1 MSVSPP
7 VATSPLPASPVHRST
22 PAQDDELLFTSKT
35 YPSPPLPDPITR
47 PQPTDARKN
56 TSLERSDHL
65 ASRASTL
72 DAQSPQ
78 LSERESIFA
87 LHYTPSQD
95 ELNTPVEERAVALSP
110 SNKPG
115 TLTDM
120 EVAHAHV
127 PPQSPPSMNQVN
139 GKQPHVSRQTHA
151 TFVPGLYAT
160 GQDSQPVS
168 TSRPRIFGE
177 GRSWTKKTPLP
188 ISKSGSA
195 RNSRSQQAMEI
206 DIPEGV
212 IAMQQPGP
220 QTSDVQPSSLKQA
233 LQRRGSRIERSTS
246 RGRSHIEKSIE
257 ATLANVEPGKNVRS
271 RKASHVMGIF
281 RENVAPGDDQKP
293 VFGRQKSGLE
303 PKEVTDNTND
313 FAAKHSSPIAAFPTD
328 DYFTKSV
335 STPLIDDLAPPK
347 STLPAS
353 SPDAY
358 PLDTADIR
366 GLARSG
372 AGSPTTAKGSGTA
385 SPLKPIHDP
394 YFRKYDELKSAKS
407 AQPPFPAS
415 LLQEIR
421 EHHNLLPL
429 RTQGTDVASGFV
441 KPTGPGDQ
449 DHFVDRRQIRAETVE
464 KREDGEEHMYK
475 MVYFPH
481 PGPTEEEIAKF
492 KSPGDESPEIE
503 PLEGLAQL
511 PRESRRESRESG
523 QLVDSTPAEHI
534 DIAVHSKHGKSI
546 FHGDYYPVDEDEEN
560 RTSAKHIPSLKDQL
574 PSAAL
579 SASES
584 EPESADEA
592 GYLSQTDDGQLTPTA
607 SRKEPSHVPTK
618 DKQKLEGPKGAVVL
632 QPYNH
637 QVGGHSQ
644 IYALTKRAIMKQLN
658 NRENEFY
665 EIIEI
670 HHPDML
676 KFLPRSVISSLAFL
690 LYIENL
696 LLLLTHKSQI
706 HRCYECAIFNGS

>member
-1 MSVSPP
+1 M
-7 VATSPLPASPVHRST
+7 
-22 PAQDDELLFTSKT
+22 
-35 YPSPPLPDPITR
+35 
-47 PQPTDARKN
+47 
-56 TSLERSDHL
+56 
-65 ASRASTL
+65 
-72 DAQSPQ
+72 
-78 LSERESIFA
+78 SERESIFA
-87 LHYTPSQD
+87 LHYIPSQD
-95 ELNTPVEERAVALSP
+95 ELITSDEERAAALPP
-110 SNKPG
+110 SNEPE

-120 EVAHAHV
+120 EVAHTHV
-127 PPQSPPSMNQVN
+127 PSPSPSMNQVN
-139 GKQPHVSRQTHA
+139 GKQPDVPRQTHA

-160 GQDSQPVS
+160 GQDSQPIS
-168 TSRPRIFGE
+168 TSRPRIYGE
-177 GRSWTKKTPLP
+177 GRTWTKKTPLP
-188 ISKSGSA
+188 ISKSGAA
-195 RNSRSQQAMEI
+195 RNSGSPHAMET
-206 DIPEGV
+206 DIQEGV
-212 IAMQQPGP
+212 IAMQKPSP

-233 LQRRGSRIERSTS
+233 LQRRGSRVERSTS

-293 VFGRQKSGLE
+293 VFVRQKSGLE
-303 PKEVTDNTND
+303 PKEATDHTNEL
-313 FAAKHSSPIAAFPTD
+313 ATKHSSPTAALPTD

-335 STPLIDDLAPPK
+335 STPLLDDLAPPK
-347 STLPAS
+347 STPSAS

-358 PLDTADIR
+358 QPSTADIQ

-372 AGSPTTAKGSGTA
+372 AGSPTLAKGSDPA

-394 YFRKYDELKSAKS
+394 YFRKHDELKSAKS
-407 AQPPFPAS
+407 FQPPFPAS

-421 EHHNLLPL
+421 EHHNILPL
-429 RTQGTDVASGFV
+429 RAQSTDVTSDFV
-441 KPTGPGDQ
+441 KPSRPDDQ
-449 DHFVDRRQIRAETVE
+449 DHSINRRQIRAEGVE

-503 PLEGLAQL
+503 PLEGPAQL
-511 PRESRRESRESG
+511 LCDSRRESHESA
-523 QLVDSTPAEHI
+523 QPIDSTPAEHI
-534 DIAVHSKHGKSI
+534 DIAVHSKHGKSV
-546 FHGDYYPVDEDEEN
+546 FHGDYYPVDEDEEK
-560 RTSAKHIPSLKDQL
+560 RTTAQQTSSLIDQL
-574 PSAAL
+574 PAAAL
-579 SASES
+579 NGSES
-584 EPESADEA
+584 EAESADEA

-607 SRKEPSHVPTK
+607 SRKESSHVSGK
-618 DKQKLEGPKGAVVL
+618 DKPKLEGPKGAVVL

-676 KFLPRSVISSLAFL
+676 KFLPRSVFSTPPFL
-690 LYIENL
+690 LYLEKL
-696 LLLLTHKSQI
+696 PLSLTHRSQI
-706 HRCYECAIFNGS
+706 HRRHECIILNGS